1 MAIDETTLTKAQL
14 RKLGVLRKSVGT
26 DLGEEVFIKW
36 LARQP
41 VQKGKAD
48 PIAVKIVEVLSVL
61 ENDPKFR
68 LGNHGYTIRRVRGK
82 GRSGF
87 IASKNEKPG

>member
-1 MAIDETTLTKAQL
+1 MAIDETNLTKAQL
-14 RKLGVLRKSVGT
+14 RKLSSLRNSVGD

-36 LARQP
+36 LARQATP
-41 VQKGKAD
+41 AKAD
-48 PIAVKIVEVLSVL
+48 PVAVKLVEALVGF

-82 GRSGF
+82 GMSGF
-87 IASKNEKPG
+87 IASKNEKRG

>member
-1 MAIDETTLTKAQL
+1 MAIDETKRTKAQS
-14 RKLGVLRKSVGT
+14 RKLSALRKSVGD

-36 LARQP
+36 LGRQATPKAKGGP
-41 VQKGKAD
+41 V
-48 PIAVKIVEVLSVL
+48 AVKIVEALASL

-87 IASKNEKPG
+87 IASKNGKTG

>member
-1 MAIDETTLTKAQL
+1 MPIDETNLTKAQL
-14 RKLGVLRKSVGT
+14 RKLNALRKSVGA

-36 LARQP
+36 LAREGNP
-41 VQKGKAD
+41 KTTAD
-48 PIAVKIVEVLSVL
+48 PIAAKIVEALAGL

-68 LGNHGYTIRRVRGK
+68 LGNYGYTIRRVRGK